1 MKKLAITITGI
12 GVALLLI
19 ALISA
24 TRIPWAANKDF
35 DRWLESTRHRVSYTP
50 GFPDVYKQI
59 CANRRILQNFYI
71 GAAGLICLAVGL
83 GNLNRSV
90 KKPDAPDGEDAAAD
104 P

>member
-1 MKKLAITITGI
+1 MKLGLPLTVI
-12 GVALLLI
+12 GI
-19 ALISA
+19 ALIVIAWSSA
-24 TRIPWAANKDF
+24 AGIPEAANRDF
-35 DRWLESTRHRVSYTP
+35 DRLVQASGGMSHTAN
-50 GFPDVYKQI
+50 FPDVYKQM

-90 KKPDAPDGEDAAAD
+90 KQTAAPDGEDAAGD